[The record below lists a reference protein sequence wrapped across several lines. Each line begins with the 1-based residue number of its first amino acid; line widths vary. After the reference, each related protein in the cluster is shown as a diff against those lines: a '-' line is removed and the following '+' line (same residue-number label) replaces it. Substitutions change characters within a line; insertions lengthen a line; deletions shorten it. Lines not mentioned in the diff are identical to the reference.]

1 VKGII
6 PYSSLG
12 RGPAILRNCLIG
24 AWILVLAFKQKSIFM
39 AKNSSEI
46 TEIITGLFI
55 IGFSLY
61 YTYIKKEKN
70 TVWGIPTWIFGV
82 LILCTGIVFY
92 LYKN

>member
-1 VKGII
+1 MSRII
-6 PYSSLG
+6 PYGSLG

-24 AWILVLAFKQKSIFM
+24 AWVLVLAFKQKSIFM
-39 AKNSSEI
+39 ARNSSEI
-46 TEIITGLFI
+46 IEITAGLFI
-55 IGFSLY
+55 ICFSLY

-82 LILCTGIVFY
+82 LILCTGMVFY